1 MKLSFWTLG
10 MPPEWTNQDFADN
23 AAKYGYDGID
33 LRCTRPD
40 ENGRPSDLGNLC
52 ILSPDVEEIGAL
64 FRSRGIAIASMLCY
78 NSGGHGKDGGS
89 WDDFRTEIAKHAAV
103 GQRLGAPRIRVTIPK
118 MPEGETM
125 DSHLEQ
131 IGRSVAAALDETPG
145 MKAIFEN
152 HVGAASALQLL
163 QMCEKVGD
171 ERLGVF
177 FSPDHSIVMQE
188 DSVELCDLYSQY
200 IHQVCF
206 ADRKLMLDDLGRFDG
221 QFYYLRYEAC
231 GNGEGNVPARKI
243 FDKLKQK
250 GWDGYVSLKW
260 EKSARFGHHL
270 PSGDTEL
277 PHFIEFMKSV
287 GVTSAAGAT
296 R

>member
-23 AAKYGYDGID
+23 AARYGYDGID

-52 ILSPDVEEIGAL
+52 IASPDVEEIGQL
-64 FRSRGIAIASMLCY
+64 FRSRGIELPTMLCY
-78 NSGGHGKDGGS
+78 NSGGHGKSGGT
-89 WDDFRTEIAKHAAV
+89 WEDYRAEVVAHAKVA
-103 GQRLGAPRIRVTIPK
+103 QRLGAQRIRLTISQP
-118 MPEGETM
+118 PTGSTM
-125 DSHLEQ
+125 EQYLEQ
-131 IGRSVAAALDETPG
+131 MGRVVLTALDETPG
-145 MKAIFEN
+145 ITAIFEN
-152 HVGAASALQLL
+152 HVGSASATQLL
-163 QMCEKVGD
+163 QMCQKVGD
-171 ERLGVF
+171 PRLGTF

-188 DSVELCDLYSQY
+188 DSVALCDEYSHWM
-200 IHQVCF
+200 HQVCF
-206 ADRKLMLDDLGRFDG
+206 ADRKLILEDLGKFDG
-221 QFYYLRYEAC
+221 QFYYLRYEAV

-270 PSGDTEL
+270 PGGDTEL

-287 GVTSAAGAT
+287 GVTSSAAAA